1 MARMT
6 TKTAW
11 VTGATS
17 GFGAATVE
25 RFVAGG
31 WRVIASGRRA
41 ERLQQLVDRHGAEH
55 VHATAFDV
63 RDEAAMRAA
72 HANLPST
79 FAGIDLLVNNAGLAL
94 GTVPAQQADLAQ
106 WKQMIDTNVTALVTM
121 THLLLPQL
129 IERRGA
135 IVNISSIAGS
145 YAYRGGNVYGG
156 SKAFVS
162 QFSQNLRC
170 DLHGTGVRVSSIE
183 PGMAETEF
191 TLVRTG
197 GDQATSDQ
205 LYAGAHP
212 ITAGDIADTI
222 WWIAN
227 LPPHLNINRIE
238 VMPVSQSAAGLQVA
252 RDS

>member
-1 MARMT
+1 MT
-6 TKTAW
+6 NKTVW
-11 VTGATS
+11 ITGATS
-17 GFGAATVE
+17 GFGAASVE
-25 RFVAGG
+25 RFVTGG
-31 WRVIASGRRA
+31 WRVIASGRRM
-41 ERLQQLVDRHGAEH
+41 ERLQQLVARHSAEC
-55 VHATAFDV
+55 VHPAAFDV

-72 HANLPST
+72 HASLPQA

-94 GTVPAQQADLAQ
+94 GTAPAQQADLAQ
-106 WKQMIDTNVTALVTM
+106 WKQMIDVNVTALVSL

-156 SKAFVS
+156 TKAFVS
-162 QFSQNLRC
+162 QFSQNLRS
-170 DLHGTGVRVSSIE
+170 DLHGTGVRVTSVE

-197 GDQATSDQ
+197 GDQGASDQ
-205 LYAGAHP
+205 LYAGAQP

-227 LPPHLNINRIE
+227 LPPHLNVNRIE
-238 VMPVSQSAAGLQVA
+238 VMPVSQSAAGLQVH
-252 RDS
+252 RG

>member
-1 MARMT
+1 MSG
-6 TKTAW
+6 KTVW
-11 VTGATS
+11 ITGATA
-17 GFGAATVE
+17 GFGAASVE

-41 ERLQQLVDRHGAEH
+41 QRLQQLVDRHGGGR
-55 VHATAFDV
+55 VHATAFDM

-72 HANLPST
+72 HASLPAD

-94 GTVPAQQADLAQ
+94 GTAPAQQADLAQ
-106 WKQMIDTNVTALVTM
+106 WKQMIDVNVTALVSL

-135 IVNISSIAGS
+135 IVNISSISGS

-156 SKAFVS
+156 TKAFVT
-162 QFSQNLRC
+162 QFSQNLRT
-170 DLHGTGVRVSSIE
+170 DLHGSGVRVSSIE

-191 TLVRTG
+191 TVVRTG
-197 GDQATSDQ
+197 GDQAASDK

-227 LPPHLNINRIE
+227 LPPHLNINRVE

-252 RDS
+252 RDG

>member
-1 MARMT
+1 MSG
-6 TKTAW
+6 KTVW
-11 VTGATS
+11 ITGATA
-17 GFGAATVE
+17 GFGAASVE

-41 ERLQQLVDRHGAEH
+41 ERLRQLVDKHGSGR
-55 VHATAFDV
+55 VHAAAFDM
-63 RDEAAMRAA
+63 RDEAAMRSA
-72 HANLPST
+72 HASLPAE

-94 GTVPAQQADLAQ
+94 GTAPAQQADLAQ
-106 WKQMIDTNVTALVTM
+106 WKQMIDTNVTALVSL

-135 IVNISSIAGS
+135 IINISSISGS

-156 SKAFVS
+156 TKAFVT
-162 QFSQNLRC
+162 QFSQNLRT
-170 DLHGTGVRVSSIE
+170 DLHGTGVRVSSVE

-191 TLVRTG
+191 TVVRTG
-197 GDQATSDQ
+197 GNQAASDQ

-212 ITAGDIADTI
+212 ITASDIADTI
-222 WWIAN
+222 WWIAT
-227 LPPHLNINRIE
+227 LPPHLNIGRIE

-252 RDS
+252 RDG

>member
-1 MARMT
+1 MT

-11 VTGATS
+11 ITGATS
-17 GFGAATVE
+17 GCGAAAVD

-41 ERLQQLVDRHGAEH
+41 ERLQRLVDRHGAEH

-63 RDEAAMRAA
+63 RDESAMRAA
-72 HANLPST
+72 HAALPPE
-79 FAGIDLLVNNAGLAL
+79 FAGIHLLLNNAGLAL
-94 GTVPAQQADLAQ
+94 GTAPAQQADLAQ
-106 WKQMIDTNVTALVTM
+106 WKQMIDTNVTALVSL

-129 IERRGA
+129 IERRGT
-135 IVNISSIAGS
+135 IINISSIAGS

-156 SKAFVS
+156 TKAFVT
-162 QFSQNLRC
+162 QFSQNLRS

-197 GDQATSDQ
+197 GDQAASEQ
-205 LYAGAHP
+205 LYAGVHP

-222 WWIAN
+222 WWVAN
-227 LPPHLNINRIE
+227 QPPHLNINRIE
-238 VMPVSQSAAGLQVA
+238 VMPVNQSAAGLQVA